1 MNLPHKL
8 NPRREFRR
16 CGSGINCITLAYTD
30 GGSEV
35 RRLLSMHLNFNA
47 LPNLIALA
55 ILVGVFAAIARQH
68 TNERV
73 HFWLVGWAL
82 VLLRSVVQ
90 FAHVGILIG
99 PASICP
105 LLLIV

>member
-1 MNLPHKL
+1 
-8 NPRREFRR
+8 
-16 CGSGINCITLAYTD
+16 
-30 GGSEV
+30 
-35 RRLLSMHLNFNA
+35 MHLNFNA

-90 FAHVGILIG
+90 FAHVGY
-99 PASICP
+99 PHWASIYLSIALIISGAGGADHSGSGLP
-105 LLLIV
+105 LHLLVFGCGTCGAGRNFVPDWEVA